1 MKKTIETLK
10 PTIFEIYDRLHGHP
24 EISWQEHHTTSFLAD
39 YLRKSGCEVTTFPDC
54 TGVVGTIG
62 NGKSDLSV
70 GLRADMDALWQEV
83 DGKFQANHSCGH
95 DAHMTMVLGVLLV
108 LQAQKIEV
116 PGRIMFLF
124 QPAEEQGNGALK
136 MIEKKVV
143 DELDFLYGVH
153 VRPMDE
159 VPHNQ
164 AAAGILH
171 GANQTIFGSITG
183 YDAHGARPHQGNNA
197 IEVISTIVEQLK
209 GIHLDPTTPY
219 SIKMTQVTAGEKN
232 TNIIPGSA
240 KFHLDLRAQ
249 TNEAMN
255 ELVHKTGHVLQSVAR
270 LYQTSIH
277 YESSNQVYA
286 ATINKT
292 AQKLMEYAITQT
304 LGEENLMAPIVTP
317 GAEDFHY
324 YTRERPHLKATM
336 LGLGCD
342 LQPGLHHP
350 NMTFNREALLN
361 GIEIL
366 TRTVLHTFDK

>member
-1 MKKTIETLK
+1 
-10 PTIFEIYDRLHGHP
+10 
-24 EISWQEHHTTSFLAD
+24 
-39 YLRKSGCEVTTFPDC
+39 
-54 TGVVGTIG
+54 
-62 NGKSDLSV
+62 
-70 GLRADMDALWQEV
+70 
-83 DGKFQANHSCGH
+83 
-95 DAHMTMVLGVLLV
+95 
-108 LQAQKIEV
+108 
-116 PGRIMFLF
+116 MFLF
-124 QPAEEQGNGALK
+124 QPAEEQGDGALK

-209 GIHLDPTTPY
+209 GIHLDPITPY

-255 ELVHKTGHVLQSVAR
+255 ELVHKTEHVLQSVAR

-292 AQKLMEYAITQT
+292 AQKMMEYAITQT

-324 YTRERPHLKATM
+324 YTKERPHLKATM

-366 TRTVLHTFDK
+366 TRTVLHTFNK